1 MQNFSKPERI
11 AAALYFIW
19 FFVQLVLFFYSEE
32 SPDNALFWPFIP
44 ADKSM
49 TITYDVTE
57 FAMYTAGPIVL
68 FIAYRIVF
76 AKSYEESQGSRRH
89 SFTFF
94 VAFLDERIKAEE
106 LAQKLNDMQNKPVDY
121 HYLNELKK
129 DREIAASQNVN
140 NWLDRVEVRKKY
152 KEFEN

>member
-1 MQNFSKPERI
+1 MQNFSKSERI

-19 FFVQLVLFFYSEE
+19 FFVQLGLFFYSDE
-32 SPDNALFWPFIP
+32 SPDNALFWPFTS

-49 TITYDVTE
+49 IVTYDVTE
-57 FAMYTAGPIVL
+57 FAVYTAGPLVL
-68 FIAYRIVF
+68 FIAYRIMSG
-76 AKSYEESQGSRRH
+76 KDYEGSQGNRRH

-106 LAQKLNDMQNKPVDY
+106 LAQKLNEVQNKPVDF
-121 HYLNELKK
+121 HYLNEIKK
-129 DREIAASQNVN
+129 DREIAASQSVN

-152 KEFEN
+152 KQFES

>member
-1 MQNFSKPERI
+1 MQNFSKSERI

-19 FFVQLVLFFYSEE
+19 FFVQLGLFFYSDE
-32 SPDNALFWPFIP
+32 SPDNVLFWPFTS

-49 TITYDVTE
+49 IVTYDVTE
-57 FAMYTAGPIVL
+57 FAVYTAGPLVL
-68 FIAYRIVF
+68 FIAYRIMSG
-76 AKSYEESQGSRRH
+76 KDYEGSQGNRRH

-106 LAQKLNDMQNKPVDY
+106 LAQKLNEVQNKPVDF
-121 HYLNELKK
+121 HYLNEIKK
-129 DREIAASQNVN
+129 DREIAASQSVN

-152 KEFEN
+152 KQFES

>member
-19 FFVQLVLFFYSEE
+19 FFVQLVLFFYSDEN
-32 SPDNALFWPFIP
+32 PDNALFWPFIP
-44 ADKSM
+44 DGKSV
-49 TITYDVTE
+49 TVTYDVTE
-57 FAMYTAGPIVL
+57 LGIYTGGPLVL

-76 AKSYEESQGSRRH
+76 GKRYEESQGSRRH

-106 LAQKLNDMQNKPVDY
+106 LAQQLNEVQNKRVDF

-129 DREIAASQNVN
+129 DREIAASQSVN
-140 NWLDRVEVRKKY
+140 NWLDRAEVRKKY
-152 KEFEN
+152 KEFES

>member
-1 MQNFSKPERI
+1 MQNFSKSERI

-19 FFVQLVLFFYSEE
+19 FFVQLGLFFYSDE
-32 SPDNALFWPFIP
+32 SPDNVLFWPFTS

-49 TITYDVTE
+49 IVTYDVTE
-57 FAMYTAGPIVL
+57 FAVYTAGPLVL
-68 FIAYRIVF
+68 FIAYRIMF
-76 AKSYEESQGSRRH
+76 GKDYEGSQGNRRH

-106 LAQKLNDMQNKPVDY
+106 LAQKLNEVQNKPVDF
-121 HYLNELKK
+121 HYLNEIKK
-129 DREIAASQNVN
+129 DREIAASQSVN

-152 KEFEN
+152 KQFES

>member
-1 MQNFSKPERI
+1 MQNFSKSERI

-19 FFVQLVLFFYSEE
+19 FFVQLGLFFYSDQ
-32 SPDNALFWPFIP
+32 SPDNVLFWPFTS

-49 TITYDVTE
+49 IVTYDVTE
-57 FAMYTAGPIVL
+57 FAVYTAGPLVL
-68 FIAYRIVF
+68 FIAYRIMSG
-76 AKSYEESQGSRRH
+76 KDYEGSQGNRRH

-106 LAQKLNDMQNKPVDY
+106 LAQKLNEVQNKPVDF
-121 HYLNELKK
+121 HYLNEIKK
-129 DREIAASQNVN
+129 DREIAASQSVN

-152 KEFEN
+152 KQFES

>member
-1 MQNFSKPERI
+1 MQNFSKPERV

-19 FFVQLVLFFYSEE
+19 FFVQLVLLFYSDE

-44 ADKSM
+44 DDKSM
-49 TITYDVTE
+49 TVTYDVTE
-57 FAMYTAGPIVL
+57 FAVYTGGPIIL

-76 AKSYEESQGSRRH
+76 GKGYEDSQGNRRH

-106 LAQKLNDMQNKPVDY
+106 LAQQLNEVQNKPVSY
-121 HYLNELKK
+121 QYLQELKK
-129 DREIAASQNVN
+129 DREMAASQNVSD
-140 NWLDRVEVRKKY
+140 WLDRIEVRKKY
-152 KEFEN
+152 KAFES

>member
-1 MQNFSKPERI
+1 MQNFSKSERI

-19 FFVQLVLFFYSEE
+19 FFVQLGLFFYSDQ
-32 SPDNALFWPFIP
+32 SPDNVLFWPFTS

-49 TITYDVTE
+49 IVTYDVTE
-57 FAMYTAGPIVL
+57 FAVYTAGPLVL
-68 FIAYRIVF
+68 FIAYRIMF
-76 AKSYEESQGSRRH
+76 GKDYEGSQGNRRH

-106 LAQKLNDMQNKPVDY
+106 LAQKLNEVQNKPVDF
-121 HYLNELKK
+121 HYLNEIKK
-129 DREIAASQNVN
+129 DREIAASQSVN

-152 KEFEN
+152 KQFES